1 MQTDKFK
8 VLLYL
13 KKSGL
18 DKSGQAPIMGRI
30 TYGRT
35 IAQFSCKL
43 SCNPKLWNAR
53 ESRLNGKSR
62 EAVATNGK
70 LERLLLSVQSAYRFL
85 CERGIVFTA
94 TDIKEQFQG
103 SMQTQITF
111 LERYDR
117 MVEEM
122 EQKVGIE
129 IKATTM
135 SSYHTVRKHLQTFI
149 REKYRTVDIPFVQI
163 ERGENKQPRALDR
176 ASLDKLQALTFEP
189 YEVELA
195 TARNLFLFSCYT
207 GVAYC
212 DMVAL
217 NQEHLF
223 TDDEGALWLKFR
235 RQKTDTLCRVKL
247 LSEAVRMIER
257 YQSEERNTI
266 FAPITYSAYLVQL
279 KALQRRAGI
288 SIPLSAHVGRHTF
301 ATLITLERGVPI
313 ETVSRMLGHS
323 NIQTTEVE
331 SLIPLHPIAEQILSL
346 YTKEE
351 SKRDYKI
358 FPDTMSKGKLLT
370 HIKAVGL
377 ACGFRTPL
385 TWHCARHSFGTLTL
399 EAGIPIE
406 SIAKMMGHSSIAST
420 QIYAQ
425 ITDQKIARDMERAMS
440 I

>member
-43 SCNPKLWNAR
+43 SCDPKLWNAR

-85 CERGIVFTA
+85 CERCAVFTA
-94 TDIKEQFQG
+94 TDIKELFQG

-149 REKYRTVDIPFVQI
+149 REKYRTADIPFGQIEEDFLECLQHYSVGKLGHSQGHYRTMALAVKKVCRLAYREGLTERQLFAHVQI

-176 ASLDKLQALTFEP
+176 ASLDKLKGLTFES
-189 YEVELA
+189 YEVELE

-207 GVAYC
+207 GIAYC
-212 DMVAL
+212 DMVIL
-217 NQEHLF
+217 RREHLF

-247 LSEAVRMIER
+247 LPEALHLIER
-257 YQSEERNTI
+257 YQSEEHNTL
-266 FAPITYSAYLVQL
+266 FAPIAYSAYLVQL
-279 KALQRRAGI
+279 KALQLRAGI

-323 NIQTTEVE
+323 NIQTTERYAHVTPKKLFDE
-331 SLIPLHPIAEQILSL
+331 FERFLSFTENL
-346 YTKEE
+346 
-351 SKRDYKI
+351 
-358 FPDTMSKGKLLT
+358 
-370 HIKAVGL
+370 
-377 ACGFRTPL
+377 
-385 TWHCARHSFGTLTL
+385 TLTL
-399 EAGIPIE
+399 
-406 SIAKMMGHSSIAST
+406 
-420 QIYAQ
+420 
-425 ITDQKIARDMERAMS
+425 
-440 I
+440 

>member
-149 REKYRTVDIPFVQI
+149 REKYRTVDIPFGQIEEDFLECLQHYSVGKLGHSQGHYRTMALAVKKVCRLAYREGLTERQLFAHVQI

-235 RQKTDTLCRVKL
+235 RQK
-247 LSEAVRMIER
+247 S
-257 YQSEERNTI
+257 
-266 FAPITYSAYLVQL
+266 
-279 KALQRRAGI
+279 
-288 SIPLSAHVGRHTF
+288 
-301 ATLITLERGVPI
+301 
-313 ETVSRMLGHS
+313 
-323 NIQTTEVE
+323 EVE

-370 HIKAVGL
+370 HIKAAGL

>member
-1 MQTDKFK
+1 MQTDKMK

-18 DKSGQAPIMGRI
+18 DRSGLAPIMGRI
-30 TYGRT
+30 TYRRT

-70 LERLLLSVQSAYRFL
+70 LERLLLSVQSAYRVL
-85 CERGIVFTA
+85 CERGAVFTA

-117 MVEEM
+117 MVEDM

-129 IKATTM
+129 IKAATM
-135 SSYHTVRKHLQTFI
+135 SSYHTVRKHLQAFI
-149 REKYRTVDIPFVQI
+149 REKYHTSDIAFGLIEEDFLDCLQSYSVGELGHSQGHYRKMALAVKKVCRLAYREGLTERQRFAHIQI

-189 YEVELA
+189 YEVELE
-195 TARNLFLFSCYT
+195 TARNLFLFSCFT

-212 DMVAL
+212 DMVTL
-217 NQEHLF
+217 NREHLF

-247 LSEAVRMIER
+247 LPEAVLLIGR
-257 YQSEERNTI
+257 YQSDERTTL
-266 FAPITYSAYLVQL
+266 FAPIAYSAYLVQL
-279 KALQRRAGI
+279 KALQLRAGI
-288 SIPLSAHVGRHTF
+288 SIPLSAHVARHTF

-323 NIQTTEVE
+323 NIQTTERYAHVTTKKLFDE
-331 SLIPLHPIAEQILSL
+331 FERFLSFTENL
-346 YTKEE
+346 
-351 SKRDYKI
+351 
-358 FPDTMSKGKLLT
+358 
-370 HIKAVGL
+370 
-377 ACGFRTPL
+377 
-385 TWHCARHSFGTLTL
+385 TLTL
-399 EAGIPIE
+399 
-406 SIAKMMGHSSIAST
+406 
-420 QIYAQ
+420 
-425 ITDQKIARDMERAMS
+425 
-440 I
+440 

>member
-1 MQTDKFK
+1 MQTDKMK

-43 SCNPKLWNAR
+43 SCDPKLWNAR

-70 LERLLLSVQSAYRFL
+70 LERLLLSVQSAYRVL
-85 CERGIVFTA
+85 CERGAVFTA

-103 SMQTQITF
+103 SMQSQTTF

-117 MVEEM
+117 MVEEL

-135 SSYHTVRKHLQTFI
+135 RGYYTIRKHLQVFI
-149 REKYRTVDIPFVQI
+149 GEKYHTADIPFGQIEEDFLESLQRYSIGVLGHSQAYYRKMTLMVKKVCRLAYREGLTERQLFAHVEI

-176 ASLDKLQALTFEP
+176 TSLDKLLGLTFEP
-189 YEVELA
+189 YEVELE

-217 NQEHLF
+217 NREHLF

-247 LSEAVRMIER
+247 LSEAVHLIER
-257 YQSEERNTI
+257 YQSGERNTL
-266 FAPITYSAYLVQL
+266 FASIAYSAYLVQL
-279 KALQRRAGI
+279 KALQLRAGI

-323 NIQTTEVE
+323 NIQTTERYAHVTPKKLFDE
-331 SLIPLHPIAEQILSL
+331 FERFLSFTENL
-346 YTKEE
+346 
-351 SKRDYKI
+351 
-358 FPDTMSKGKLLT
+358 
-370 HIKAVGL
+370 
-377 ACGFRTPL
+377 
-385 TWHCARHSFGTLTL
+385 TLTL
-399 EAGIPIE
+399 
-406 SIAKMMGHSSIAST
+406 
-420 QIYAQ
+420 
-425 ITDQKIARDMERAMS
+425 
-440 I
+440 

>member
-1 MQTDKFK
+1 MQREKFK
-8 VLLYL
+8 ILLYL

-18 DKSGQAPIMGRI
+18 DKLGQAPIMGRI

-43 SCNPKLWNAR
+43 SCAPDLWNAR

-62 EAVATNGK
+62 EAVVTNGK
-70 LERLLLSVQSAYRFL
+70 LERLLLSVQSAYRVL
-85 CERGIVFTA
+85 YERGAVFTA
-94 TDIKEQFQG
+94 TDIKELFQG

-117 MVEEM
+117 MVKDM

-135 SSYHTVRKHLQTFI
+135 SSYHTVRKHLQVFI
-149 REKYRTVDIPFVQI
+149 GEKYHTADIPFGQMEEDFLECLQHYSVGKLGHSQGHYRKMALAVKKLCRLAYREGLTERQLFAHIEI

-176 ASLDKLQALTFEP
+176 ASLDKLLGLTFEP
-189 YEVELA
+189 YEVELE
-195 TARNLFLFSCYT
+195 TARNLFLFSFFT
-207 GVAYC
+207 GLAFADLQSLRVSQIEK
-212 DMVAL
+212 
-217 NQEHLF
+217 NN
-223 TDDEGALWLKFR
+223 EGKRYIRKA
-235 RQKTDTLCRVKL
+235 RQK
-247 LSEAVRMIER
+247 
-257 YQSEERNTI
+257 
-266 FAPITYSAYLVQL
+266 
-279 KALQRRAGI
+279 
-288 SIPLSAHVGRHTF
+288 
-301 ATLITLERGVPI
+301 
-313 ETVSRMLGHS
+313 
-323 NIQTTEVE
+323 TEVE

-351 SKRDYKI
+351 SKGDYKI

-370 HIKAVGL
+370 HLKAVGW
-377 ACGFRTPL
+377 ACGIRTPL
-385 TWHCARHSFGTLTL
+385 TWHVGRHSFGTLTL

-425 ITDQKIARDMERAMS
+425 ITDQKIARDMERVM
-440 I
+440 

>member
-18 DKSGQAPIMGRI
+18 DKSGKAPIMGRI

-43 SCNPKLWNAR
+43 SCAPKLWNAR

-62 EAVATNGK
+62 EAVATNVK
-70 LERLLLSVQSAYRFL
+70 LERLLLSLQSVYRVL

-117 MVEEM
+117 MVKEM

-129 IKATTM
+129 IKTTTLN
-135 SSYHTVRKHLQTFI
+135 SYYTPRKHLQAFI
-149 REKYRTVDIPFVQI
+149 CEKYHTTDIPLGQIEEDFLEWLQHYSVGKLGHSQGHYRKMALSVKKVCRLAYREGLTERQLFAHVEI

-189 YEVELA
+189 YEVELE
-195 TARNLFLFSCYT
+195 TARNLFLFSCFT

-223 TDDEGALWLKFR
+223 TDDKGALWLKFR
-235 RQKTDTLCRVKL
+235 RQKTESLCRIKL
-247 LSEAVRMIER
+247 LPEAVSLIDR
-257 YQSEERNTI
+257 YHSEERTTL
-266 FAPITYSAYLVQL
+266 FAPIEYL
-279 KALQRRAGI
+279 
-288 SIPLSAHVGRHTF
+288 
-301 ATLITLERGVPI
+301 
-313 ETVSRMLGHS
+313 
-323 NIQTTEVE
+323 TT
-331 SLIPLHPIAEQILSL
+331 
-346 YTKEE
+346 
-351 SKRDYKI
+351 
-358 FPDTMSKGKLLT
+358 
-370 HIKAVGL
+370 
-377 ACGFRTPL
+377 
-385 TWHCARHSFGTLTL
+385 
-399 EAGIPIE
+399 
-406 SIAKMMGHSSIAST
+406 
-420 QIYAQ
+420 
-425 ITDQKIARDMERAMS
+425 
-440 I
+440 

>member
-1 MQTDKFK
+1 MQREKFK
-8 VLLYL
+8 ILLYL

-18 DKSGQAPIMGRI
+18 DKLGQAPIMGRI

-43 SCNPKLWNAR
+43 SCAPDLWNAR
-53 ESRLNGKSR
+53 ESRL
-62 EAVATNGK
+62 NGK
-70 LERLLLSVQSAYRFL
+70 LERLLLSVQSAYRVL
-85 CERGIVFTA
+85 YERGAVFTA
-94 TDIKEQFQG
+94 TDIKELFQG

-117 MVEEM
+117 MVKDM

-135 SSYHTVRKHLQTFI
+135 SSYHTVRKHLQVFI
-149 REKYRTVDIPFVQI
+149 GEKYHTADIPFGQMEEDFLECLQHYSVGKLGHSQGHYRKMALAVKKLCRLAYREGLTERQLFAHIEI

-176 ASLDKLQALTFEP
+176 ASLDKLLGLTFEP
-189 YEVELA
+189 YEVELE

-217 NQEHLF
+217 NREHLF
-223 TDDEGALWLKFR
+223 TDDEGALWLKVR
-235 RQKTDTLCRVKL
+235 RQKTNTLCRVKL

-257 YQSEERNTI
+257 YQSEERNTL

-279 KALQRRAGI
+279 KALQLRAGI

-323 NIQTTEVE
+323 NIQTTERYAHVTPKKLFDE
-331 SLIPLHPIAEQILSL
+331 FGRFLSFTENL
-346 YTKEE
+346 
-351 SKRDYKI
+351 
-358 FPDTMSKGKLLT
+358 
-370 HIKAVGL
+370 
-377 ACGFRTPL
+377 
-385 TWHCARHSFGTLTL
+385 TLTL
-399 EAGIPIE
+399 
-406 SIAKMMGHSSIAST
+406 
-420 QIYAQ
+420 
-425 ITDQKIARDMERAMS
+425 
-440 I
+440 

>member
-189 YEVELA
+189 YEVELT

-207 GVAYC
+207 RVAYC

-279 KALQRRAGI
+279 KALQLRAGI
-288 SIPLSAHVGRHTF
+288 SIPQIGRAHV
-301 ATLITLERGVPI
+301 
-313 ETVSRMLGHS
+313 
-323 NIQTTEVE
+323 
-331 SLIPLHPIAEQILSL
+331 
-346 YTKEE
+346 
-351 SKRDYKI
+351 
-358 FPDTMSKGKLLT
+358 
-370 HIKAVGL
+370 
-377 ACGFRTPL
+377 
-385 TWHCARHSFGTLTL
+385 
-399 EAGIPIE
+399 
-406 SIAKMMGHSSIAST
+406 
-420 QIYAQ
+420 
-425 ITDQKIARDMERAMS
+425 
-440 I
+440 

>member
-149 REKYRTVDIPFVQI
+149 REKYRTVDIPFGQIEEDFLECLQHYSVGKLGHSQGHYRTMALAVKKVCRLAYREGLTERQLFAHVQI

-195 TARNLFLFSCYT
+195 TARNLFLFSVFT
-207 GVAYC
+207 GLAFA
-212 DMVAL
+212 DLQSLRASQIET
-217 NQEHLF
+217 NS
-223 TDDEGALWLKFR
+223 EGKRYIRKA
-235 RQKTDTLCRVKL
+235 RQK
-247 LSEAVRMIER
+247 
-257 YQSEERNTI
+257 
-266 FAPITYSAYLVQL
+266 
-279 KALQRRAGI
+279 
-288 SIPLSAHVGRHTF
+288 
-301 ATLITLERGVPI
+301 
-313 ETVSRMLGHS
+313 
-323 NIQTTEVE
+323 TEVE

-358 FPDTMSKGKLLT
+358 FPGTMSKGKLLT

-406 SIAKMMGHSSIAST
+406 SIDKMMGHSSIAST

>member
-279 KALQRRAGI
+279 KALQLRAGI

>member
-135 SSYHTVRKHLQTFI
+135 SSYHAVRKHLQTFI
-149 REKYRTVDIPFVQI
+149 REKYRTVDIPFGQIEEDFLECLQHYSVGKLGHSQGHYRTMALAVKKVCRLAYREGLTERQLFAHVQI

-195 TARNLFLFSCYT
+195 TARNLFLFSVFT
-207 GVAYC
+207 GLAFADLQSLRVSQIET
-212 DMVAL
+212 
-217 NQEHLF
+217 NS
-223 TDDEGALWLKFR
+223 EGKRYIRKA
-235 RQKTDTLCRVKL
+235 RQK
-247 LSEAVRMIER
+247 
-257 YQSEERNTI
+257 
-266 FAPITYSAYLVQL
+266 
-279 KALQRRAGI
+279 
-288 SIPLSAHVGRHTF
+288 
-301 ATLITLERGVPI
+301 
-313 ETVSRMLGHS
+313 
-323 NIQTTEVE
+323 TEVE

-425 ITDQKIARDMERAMS
+425 ITDKKIARDMERAMS

>member
-1 MQTDKFK
+1 MQTDEFK

-43 SCNPKLWNAR
+43 SCDPKLWNAR

-70 LERLLLSVQSAYRFL
+70 LERLLLSVQSAYSVL

-117 MVEEM
+117 MVKEM

-129 IKATTM
+129 IKATTLN
-135 SSYHTVRKHLQTFI
+135 SYYTIRKHLQAFI
-149 REKYRTVDIPFVQI
+149 CEKFHTTDIPFGQIEEDFLECLQHYSVGKLGHSQGHYRKMALAVKKVCRLAYREGLTERQLFAHVEI

-176 ASLDKLQALTFEP
+176 ASLNKLEELAFEP
-189 YEVELA
+189 YEVELE
-195 TARNLFLFSCYT
+195 TARNLFLFSCFT

-217 NQEHLF
+217 GREHLF

-235 RQKTDTLCRVKL
+235 RQKTDALCRVKL
-247 LSEAVRMIER
+247 LPEAIHLIEH
-257 YQSEERNTI
+257 YQSDERTTL
-266 FAPITYSAYLVQL
+266 FAPIAYSAYLTQL
-279 KALQRRAGI
+279 KALQLRAGI

-301 ATLITLERGVPI
+301 ATLITLECGVPI

-323 NIQTTEVE
+323 NIQTTERYAHVTPKKLFGEFERFLSFTE
-331 SLIPLHPIAEQILSL
+331 SL
-346 YTKEE
+346 
-351 SKRDYKI
+351 
-358 FPDTMSKGKLLT
+358 
-370 HIKAVGL
+370 
-377 ACGFRTPL
+377 
-385 TWHCARHSFGTLTL
+385 TLTL
-399 EAGIPIE
+399 
-406 SIAKMMGHSSIAST
+406 
-420 QIYAQ
+420 
-425 ITDQKIARDMERAMS
+425 
-440 I
+440 

>member
-1 MQTDKFK
+1 MQTDKLK

-43 SCNPKLWNAR
+43 SCDPKLWNAR

-70 LERLLLSVQSAYRFL
+70 LERLLLSVQSAYSVL

-111 LERYDR
+111 FERYDR
-117 MVEEM
+117 MVREM

-129 IKATTM
+129 IKVTTLN
-135 SSYHTVRKHLQTFI
+135 SYYTTRKHLQAFI
-149 REKYRTVDIPFVQI
+149 CEKYHTTDIPFGQIEEDFLECLQHYSVGKLGHSQGHYRKMALAVKKVCRLAYREGLTERQLFAHVQI
-163 ERGENKQPRALDR
+163 ERGENKQPRTLDR
-176 ASLDKLQALTFEP
+176 ASLDKLKGLTFES
-189 YEVELA
+189 YEVELE

-207 GVAYC
+207 GIAYC
-212 DMVAL
+212 DMVIL
-217 NQEHLF
+217 RREPLF

-235 RQKTDTLCRVKL
+235 RQKTDTLCHVKL
-247 LSEAVRMIER
+247 LPEAVHLIER
-257 YQSEERNTI
+257 YQSDERTTL
-266 FAPITYSAYLVQL
+266 FAPIAYSAYLIQL
-279 KALQRRAGI
+279 KALQLRAGI
-288 SIPLSAHVGRHTF
+288 SITLSAHVGRHTF

-323 NIQTTEVE
+323 NIQTTERYAHVTPKKLFDE
-331 SLIPLHPIAEQILSL
+331 FERFLSFTENL
-346 YTKEE
+346 
-351 SKRDYKI
+351 
-358 FPDTMSKGKLLT
+358 
-370 HIKAVGL
+370 
-377 ACGFRTPL
+377 
-385 TWHCARHSFGTLTL
+385 TLTL
-399 EAGIPIE
+399 
-406 SIAKMMGHSSIAST
+406 
-420 QIYAQ
+420 
-425 ITDQKIARDMERAMS
+425 
-440 I
+440 